1 MQSDSVI
8 GNIIAGKKQM
18 AGIDDKTQ
26 KLRLAAITSRDI
38 TFECPACGKSLV
50 VDEAAQ
56 GLIVD
61 CPQCRTN
68 VVVPP
73 KRASSTPFAQ
83 SQPASASPS
92 TVASETKPSAGPAKA
107 GHPELADLQER
118 LMALGNQLKELQT
131 QRMEINNR
139 LASRI
144 NEVNRDLVM
153 IARLETSHQQIMS
166 EWNQIVNQIGASSVQ
181 SAVVGASARSGR
193 SRVQFGG

>member
-1 MQSDSVI
+1 MASV
-8 GNIIAGKKQM
+8 
-18 AGIDDKTQ
+18 DDKTQ
-26 KLRLAAITSRDI
+26 KLSFAAITSRDI
-38 TFECPACGKSLV
+38 IFECPACGKSLV

-61 CPQCRTN
+61 CPQCRMN

-73 KRASSTPFAQ
+73 RRASSTPFAR
-83 SQPASASPS
+83 SQPASASHS
-92 TVASETKPSAGPAKA
+92 TVASEAKPSAGPAKD
-107 GHPELADLQER
+107 GHPELAALQER

-131 QRMEINNR
+131 QRTEINNR

-153 IARLETSHQQIMS
+153 IARMETSHQQIMS
-166 EWNQIVNQIGASSVQ
+166 EWDQILSQIGASSVQ
-181 SAVVGASARSGR
+181 SAVVGVSALSGR